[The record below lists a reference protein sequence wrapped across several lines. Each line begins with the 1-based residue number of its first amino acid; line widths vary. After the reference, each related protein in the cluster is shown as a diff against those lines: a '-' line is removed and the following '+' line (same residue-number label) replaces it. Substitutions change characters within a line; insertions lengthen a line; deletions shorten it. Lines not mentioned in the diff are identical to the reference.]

1 MKKYLLLFV
10 AVFMTASVSAQE
22 EKDLYNS
29 GGGVYYK
36 LNPEDK
42 TATASSFYRMHKGE
56 YTNKDCYSGD
66 IVIPEKLDNGY
77 TVTAIGDECFNVC
90 EQLTSVTMPNTIKT
104 IGRYGFSY
112 CNMLTSITIPAS
124 VEKIEDCCFHEC
136 RGIETLTIEDS
147 DSPLTLGKSSYTT
160 GTVFYEM
167 FGLKTVYVGR
177 NLEGEKPAFID
188 CKSITSMKFGNKVT
202 SLQKYVCRNAAGL
215 EELYLSTALKEIPEE
230 AFYGCKAL
238 HRLSIGNNTSVIGD
252 NAFTMCSLPGINL
265 EKVKL
270 TSIGKYA
277 FSYNTQATFLILPE
291 TLTSIGDCAFSGCKG
306 IETLTIED
314 GDSPLTLG
322 NSSYTTGTVFY
333 ELTGLKTVY
342 VGRNLE
348 GERPAFIDC
357 PSITSMK
364 FGNNVTSLQKY
375 VCKNASGLEELE
387 LSTALKEIP
396 EEAFYGCKALH
407 RFSVGINLSVIG
419 DNAFGGCWSLPGINL
434 EKVKLTSIGKY
445 AFTYNIKATVLKLP
459 ETLTSIGD
467 HAFDSCRALEEVT
480 SNAVTPPTCGGRDV
494 FSFVNTK
501 DCKLI
506 VPDASVEDYKS
517 AFVWKDFFNIVSS
530 VNDVQTEKDI
540 ITDYYTVN
548 GLHSSSA
555 RKGLNI
561 IRTKD
566 GQTRKIIKP

>member
-104 IGRYGFSY
+104 IGRYGFSF

-136 RGIETLTIEDS
+136 RGTETLTIEDS
-147 DSPLTLGKSSYTT
+147 DTPLTLGKSSYTT
-160 GTVFYEM
+160 GTVFYEL

-177 NLEGEKPAFID
+177 NIEGERPAFID
-188 CKSITSMKFGNKVT
+188 CPSIRSMKFGNKVT

-215 EELYLSTALKEIPEE
+215 EELELSTALKEIPEE
-230 AFYGCKAL
+230 AFYNCKAL
-238 HRLSIGNNTSVIGD
+238 RSIVIGNNTSVIGD
-252 NAFTMCSLPGINL
+252 NAFTMCSLP
-265 EKVKL
+265 
-270 TSIGKYA
+270 S
-277 FSYNTQATFLILPE
+277 
-291 TLTSIGDCAFSGCKG
+291 
-306 IETLTIED
+306 
-314 GDSPLTLG
+314 
-322 NSSYTTGTVFY
+322 
-333 ELTGLKTVY
+333 
-342 VGRNLE
+342 
-348 GERPAFIDC
+348 
-357 PSITSMK
+357 
-364 FGNNVTSLQKY
+364 
-375 VCKNASGLEELE
+375 
-387 LSTALKEIP
+387 
-396 EEAFYGCKALH
+396 
-407 RFSVGINLSVIG
+407 
-419 DNAFGGCWSLPGINL
+419 INL

-480 SNAVTPPTCGGRDV
+480 SNAVTPPTCGGREV

-517 AFVWKDFFNIVSS
+517 AFVWKDFFNIVSG
-530 VNDVQTEKDI
+530 VNDIQPEKDI

>member
-36 LNPEDK
+36 LNPKDK

-364 FGNNVTSLQKY
+364 FGNKVTSLQKY

-396 EEAFYGCKALH
+396 EEAFYNCKAL
-407 RFSVGINLSVIG
+407 RSIVIGNNTSVIG
-419 DNAFGGCWSLPGINL
+419 DNAFTMCSLPSINL

-517 AFVWKDFFNIVSS
+517 AFVWKDFFNIVSG
-530 VNDVQTEKDI
+530 VNDIQPEKDI

>member
-1 MKKYLLLFV
+1 
-10 AVFMTASVSAQE
+10 
-22 EKDLYNS
+22 
-29 GGGVYYK
+29 
-36 LNPEDK
+36 
-42 TATASSFYRMHKGE
+42 
-56 YTNKDCYSGD
+56 
-66 IVIPEKLDNGY
+66 
-77 TVTAIGDECFNVC
+77 
-90 EQLTSVTMPNTIKT
+90 
-104 IGRYGFSY
+104 
-112 CNMLTSITIPAS
+112 MLTSITIPAS

-136 RGIETLTIEDS
+136 RGTETLTIEDS
-147 DSPLTLGKSSYTT
+147 DTPLTLGKSSYTT

-177 NLEGEKPAFID
+177 NIEGERPAFID
-188 CKSITSMKFGNKVT
+188 CPSITSMKFGNKVT
-202 SLQKYVCRNAAGL
+202 SLQKYVCKNASGL
-215 EELYLSTALKEIPEE
+215 EELELSTALKEIPEE

-238 HRLSIGNNTSVIGD
+238 HRLSIGKNLSVIGD
-252 NAFTMCSLPGINL
+252 YAFASCNLPGINL

-357 PSITSMK
+357 TSIRSMK
-364 FGNNVTSLQKY
+364 FGNKVTSLQKY
-375 VCKNASGLEELE
+375 VCRNATGIEELY

-407 RFSVGINLSVIG
+407 RLSIGNNLSVIG
-419 DNAFGGCWSLPGINL
+419 DNAFTMCSLPGINL
-434 EKVKLTSIGKY
+434 EKVKLTSIGNY
-445 AFTYNIKATVLKLP
+445 AFSNNTKATFLILP

-467 HAFDSCRALEEVT
+467 NAFRTCSALEEVT
-480 SNAVTPPTCGGRDV
+480 SNALTPPTCGGGGV

-517 AFVWKDFFNIVSS
+517 AFVWKDFFNIVSG
-530 VNDVQTEKDI
+530 VNDVQAEKDI
-540 ITDYYTVN
+540 ITDYYTID

-555 RKGLNI
+555 RKSLNI

-566 GQTRKIIKP
+566 GQIRKVIVR

>member
-1 MKKYLLLFV
+1 
-10 AVFMTASVSAQE
+10 
-22 EKDLYNS
+22 
-29 GGGVYYK
+29 
-36 LNPEDK
+36 
-42 TATASSFYRMHKGE
+42 
-56 YTNKDCYSGD
+56 
-66 IVIPEKLDNGY
+66 
-77 TVTAIGDECFNVC
+77 
-90 EQLTSVTMPNTIKT
+90 
-104 IGRYGFSY
+104 
-112 CNMLTSITIPAS
+112 MLTSITIPAS

-147 DSPLTLGKSSYTT
+147 DTPLTLGKSSYTT

-215 EELYLSTALKEIPEE
+215 EELYLSTALEEIPEE

-238 HRLSIGNNTSVIGD
+238 HRLSIGNKTSVIGD

-270 TSIGKYA
+270 

-357 PSITSMK
+357 TSITSMK
-364 FGNNVTSLQKY
+364 FGNKVTSLQKY

-396 EEAFYGCKALH
+396 EEAFYNCKAL
-407 RFSVGINLSVIG
+407 RSIVIGNNTSVIG
-419 DNAFGGCWSLPGINL
+419 DNAFTMCSLPSINL

-517 AFVWKDFFNIVSS
+517 AFVWKDFFTIVSG
-530 VNDVQTEKDI
+530 VNDIQPEKDI
-540 ITDYYTVN
+540 ITDLYSNYLTHRLLYPSRSNVLTASGTVSVTWE
-548 GLHSSSA
+548 LS
-555 RKGLNI
+555 
-561 IRTKD
+561 
-566 GQTRKIIKP
+566 